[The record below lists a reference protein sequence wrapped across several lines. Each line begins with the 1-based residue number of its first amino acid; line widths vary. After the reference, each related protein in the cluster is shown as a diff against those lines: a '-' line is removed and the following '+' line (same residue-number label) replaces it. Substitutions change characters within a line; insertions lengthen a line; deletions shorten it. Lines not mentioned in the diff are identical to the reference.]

1 MTEEKETP
9 VLVRI
14 SVDVDEKLYIEFKK
28 KAIEERKQMTEL
40 LRKFIQ
46 EYINK

>member
-14 SVDVDEKLYIEFKK
+14 GVDLDEKLYIEFKK
-28 KAIEERKQMTEL
+28 KATEDRKQMAVL
-40 LRKFIQ
+40 LREFILA
-46 EYINK
+46 YLKK